1 MRKIDY
7 SQITS
12 KILDEY
18 VSKFDTTTMQPVWE
32 KSRNELVGK
41 STSSHADLIYPT
53 DIGDVLKGD
62 YASLTAI
69 YKDYISIV
77 SFLPAKVVTDLKDLF
92 NYSGRST
99 RYCMVMQ
106 PKIADFFMEHA
117 EKMGIH
123 VCFYCETSYINV
135 YAMKS
140 VTGKSTNRNHFDL
153 DHFLPKSECPIVGLS
168 FYNFVPSC
176 SACNEKLKRNKL
188 IGGLGNLHASPT
200 SGTYEFDK
208 DVKIK
213 LTENGN
219 ELLEHIDHP
228 EKVKISFL
236 PEKNIYADEIREL
249 RYEDRY
255 NYHKMEA
262 IRLFNIVGD
271 YPDSMLEDIA
281 TLFGSRKTK
290 DEVEN
295 DILYGGHKNDKHPRV
310 FDKLHRDIINQRK
323 GKM

>member
-7 SQITS
+7 SQITA

-18 VSKFDTTTMQPVWE
+18 VCKFDIKTMQPVWTRLR
-32 KSRNELVGK
+32 KELVKK
-41 STSSHADLIYPT
+41 SSSPRANLIYPT
-53 DIGDVLKGD
+53 KIKDVLIGN
-62 YASLTAI
+62 YVSLTEL
-69 YKDYISIV
+69 YEDYL
-77 SFLPAKVVTDLKDLF
+77 SFAHPLSSTFVDELKDLF
-92 NYSGRST
+92 NYSGRPT

-140 VTGKSTNRNHFDL
+140 AIGKSANRNHFDL

-188 IGGLGNLHASPT
+188 IGGKNLLHASPT
-200 SGTYEFDK
+200 SGMYEFDK

-213 LTENGN
+213 LTENTN

-228 EKVKISFL
+228 EDVRISFL
-236 PEKNIYADEIREL
+236 PEKNIYEDEIRQL

-281 TLFGSRKTK
+281 TLFGSKKTK

-295 DILYGGHKNDKHPRV
+295 DILYSGHKNDKHPRV

-323 GKM
+323 GKI

>member
-12 KILDEY
+12 SVLDEY
-18 VSKFDTTTMQPVWE
+18 VRKFDIKTMQPVWT
-32 KSRNELVGK
+32 RLRQELVKK
-41 STSSHADLIYPT
+41 SSSSCANLIYPDEIET
-53 DIGDVLKGD
+53 ILRGS
-62 YASLTAI
+62 YASLCTI
-69 YKDYISIV
+69 YEDYMSV
-77 SFLPAKVVTDLKDLF
+77 ADSLSFTLVDELKDLF
-92 NYSGRST
+92 NYSGRPT
-99 RYCMVMQ
+99 RYCKVMQ
-106 PKIADFFMEHA
+106 PKIADFFMENA
-117 EKMGIH
+117 EKMEIH
-123 VCFYCETSYINV
+123 VCFYCETSYVNV

-140 VTGKSTNRNHFDL
+140 ATGKSINRNHFDL

-176 SACNEKLKRNKL
+176 SVCNEKLKRNKL

-213 LTENGN
+213 FTENGN
-219 ELLEHIDHP
+219 ELLEHINHP

-295 DILYGGHKNDKHPRV
+295 DILYGGHKSDQYPRV
-310 FDKLHRDIINQRK
+310 FDKLRRDIINQRK
-323 GKM
+323 GKI